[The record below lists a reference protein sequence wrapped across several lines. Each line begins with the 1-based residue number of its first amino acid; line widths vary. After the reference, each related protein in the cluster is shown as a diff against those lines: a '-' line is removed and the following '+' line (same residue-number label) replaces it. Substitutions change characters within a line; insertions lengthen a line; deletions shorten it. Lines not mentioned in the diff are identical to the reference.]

1 MDFYVQR
8 LTEFE
13 KDRSCLR
20 KRSEGHCGGSAGL
33 QQVGS
38 SEVKRLEPQNSLS
51 GALQK
56 SIDVFLQDIFRSGSG

>member
-13 KDRSCLR
+13 KDGACLR

-38 SEVKRLEPQNSLS
+38 SEVKRLEP
-51 GALQK
+51 
-56 SIDVFLQDIFRSGSG
+56 